1 MLRSMLESSELSE
14 VERRP
19 LLRVEYERL
28 AELGFFENEK
38 VELLDGVIVKRS
50 PIGPAHRDYH
60 ALLTELLVKAL
71 PPHLIMVPPASYPLS
86 DISEPEPDLMVVE
99 RTRLKR
105 DARPPLLLLLEIA
118 DSSVKK
124 DLGIKAKLY
133 ALGGVPDYWVVD
145 VTTLSITVHRDP
157 KRGRYTNVQ
166 RFDRAANVQALLVP
180 EIVVC
185 LDRLHL

>member
-1 MLRSMLESSELSE
+1 MLEWSELAE
-14 VERRP
+14 IERRP

-28 AELGFFENEK
+28 GELGFFENEK
-38 VELLDGVIVKRS
+38 VELLDGIIVKRS
-50 PIGPAHRDYH
+50 PVGPAHGDYL
-60 ALLTELLVKAL
+60 ALLMELLVKAL
-71 PPHLIMVPPASYPLS
+71 PPQLITVPPCSYPLS
-86 DISEPEPDLMVVE
+86 DVSEPRPDLMVVE
-99 RTRLKR
+99 RTRLKS
-105 DARPPLLLLLEIA
+105 DSRPPLLLLLEIA

-124 DLGIKAKLY
+124 DLGIKATLY

-157 KRGRYTNVQ
+157 KAGRYTNVQ
-166 RFDRAANVQALLVP
+166 RFDRSASVQALLVP